1 MPTSIEPAPT
11 VFGTTPL
18 PHRTP
23 VLRLTV
29 RFERSDIILS
39 TALFDHLKLQ
49 AHRRLVFV
57 ESGGI
62 WYLTRDDTSVL
73 QCSVLYRGE
82 AIRSVTI
89 HHRPFCEQLRR
100 VWGCAPDEVRGF
112 FVSNHPFVVPG
123 LDLIRYPHPVY
134 RLIADSAVRS
144 DSRLHP

>member
-1 MPTSIEPAPT
+1 MPTPIEPAPT

-49 AHRRLVFV
+49 PSKQLVFI
-57 ESGGI
+57 ESCGI
-62 WYLTRDDTSVL
+62 WYVSRVDRDGLTCSVRIRGNQVHSVL
-73 QCSVLYRGE
+73 
-82 AIRSVTI
+82 I
-89 HHRPFCEQLRR
+89 HHRPFCEQLRQR
-100 VWGCAPDEVRGF
+100 WGCAPDEVRGF
-112 FVSNHPFVVPG
+112 LVSNHPFVVPG

-134 RLIADSAVRS
+134 RLIAQ
-144 DSRLHP
+144 